1 MKYNERINHQL
12 RNHLS
17 GKQNQDLDEQIAEA
31 GRIVFEV
38 EKIDSRKAYSIVEK
52 KISNRRTT
60 LRFFNVLSRVA
71 AILFIP
77 LLLGSVWLF
86 YHQQPAISPMEYAMQ
101 EITSPTGV
109 RSQVVLPDGSKVWLN
124 AESTIRFKIP
134 FEPESRNVE
143 LNGEAYFSVKKD
155 VQRPFHVQSGKV
167 NVTVLGTKFNYKAFA
182 EDPSVEVVLAEG
194 KVSLTT
200 DGTGKE
206 NEIIMNPGERAVVN
220 KTSNKTAISSEN
232 IGKYIA
238 WQEGKLVFDEC
249 PMPEMAKQLERW
261 YGIEVIIDDPKIR
274 NYRITTTFENES
286 LHQVL
291 ELIALSSPVKIN
303 YIPAK
308 IDQSNHIQTK
318 AKVRITRKK

>member
-1 MKYNERINHQL
+1 MKYNKYKDHHFKNF
-12 RNHLS
+12 LS
-17 GKQNQDLDEQIAEA
+17 EKQNQDFEEQIAEA

-38 EKIDSRKAYSIVEK
+38 EEIDSRKAYSIVEK
-52 KISNRRTT
+52 QISKPKTT
-60 LRFFNVLSRVA
+60 LRILNALSRVA

-86 YHQQPAISPMEYAMQ
+86 YHQQPAISPMHYAMQ

-124 AESTIRFKIP
+124 SESTIRFKIP
-134 FEPESRNVE
+134 FEPDSRKVE
-143 LNGEAYFSVKKD
+143 LNGEAFFAVEKD
-155 VQRPFHVQSGKV
+155 VQRPFHVHSGKV

-200 DGTGKE
+200 DGAGK
-206 NEIIMNPGERAVVN
+206 EIIMNPGERAVVN
-220 KTSNKTAISSEN
+220 KTSYRATVSSEN

-249 PMPEMAKQLERW
+249 PMPEIAKQLERW
-261 YGIEVIIDDPKIR
+261 YGIEVIIDDPKIQ

-308 IDQSNHIQTK
+308 IDQLKHIQTK
-318 AKVRITRKK
+318 AKVRITSRK